1 MSSLFSWIFVMIQR
15 TVWNSNINSP
25 LIPWSVNPFL
35 QYKSS
40 IFGNFH
46 LKWYI
51 LHSFKGWRRFMLWA
65 LTKNRSI
72 LRPFNSDFLLTTTF
86 FMKSNERNGC
96 VFTQTKYSGHSGLKI
111 SRFHICTY
119 WRESSWCSSLK
130 TIFKI
135 RNMEFQH
142 LFFITINFLRLDRSI
157 LLR

>member
-72 LRPFNSDFLLTTTF
+72 LRPYNSDFLLTTTSF
-86 FMKSNERNGC
+86 IPSWIIMNEMGVSSHKGSIQVIQAWKFLVSIYVLTGVSRLD
-96 VFTQTKYSGHSGLKI
+96 VVRLKQFSKYGI
-111 SRFHICTY
+111 WNFNIF
-119 WRESSWCSSLK
+119 SSLQL
-130 TIFKI
+130 TF
-135 RNMEFQH
+135 
-142 LFFITINFLRLDRSI
+142 
-157 LLR
+157 